1 MRKVWDE
8 KTKKIVKVD
17 DKKAAES
24 KKDDKKDDKK
34 AAEK

>member
-8 KTKKIVKVD
+8 KTKKIIKVD
-17 DKKAAES
+17 DKKAAD

-34 AAEK
+34 AADK